1 MSDQPISSNN
11 KRNATDGEVGYKH
24 PPVKSQFRK
33 GQSGN
38 PRGRRKGQRNLAPV
52 LREVLRQTVKVKRG
66 GKTERM
72 SKGEALIQ
80 MLLSKAHSGDARA
93 IEAVLVLTEKI
104 ARIDTPQPK
113 LAGPGNYEFM
123 VVPGVAGSVEE
134 WQREL
139 NMRHETAEIREMVAA
154 AAAAGKFLTAGQRAG
169 LRKAVDAALAAGTTV
184 TASQLATLREWLG
197 LARASEAALT
207 VTPRKVTRPL
217 NRIDKRPNK
226 LEQQTN
232 SETAA
237 PAQTAAAQT
246 PADEIAPP
254 SVSTIPRPVTRRP
267 LNRID
272 KGFVKSNTAE
282 PSSSETATAAQTPAD
297 ETAPP
302 SVSTIP

>member
-1 MSDQPISSNN
+1 MSDQPISTKTTES
-11 KRNATDGEVGYKH
+11 KVGYKR
-24 PPVKSQFRK
+24 PPAKSQFRK

-38 PRGRRKGQRNLAPV
+38 PRGRRKGQRNMAPV
-52 LREVLRQTVKVKRG
+52 LREVLSQTVKVKRG

-80 MLLSKAHSGDARA
+80 MLMSKAHSGDARA
-93 IEAVLVLTEKI
+93 IKAMLVLTEKI
-104 ARIDTPQPK
+104 ARIDTPEPK

-123 VVPGVAGSVEE
+123 LVPGMAASAEE

-139 NMRHETAEIREMVAA
+139 NMRHELAEIREII
-154 AAAAGKFLTAGQRAG
+154 AAGRAAGRELDAGQRAG
-169 LRKAVDAALAAGTTV
+169 LRKAVDAARAAGTTL
-184 TASQLATLREWLG
+184 TAFQLATVREWLG
-197 LARASEAALT
+197 PARASEAAPT
-207 VTPRKVTRPL
+207 VTHRKVTRPL

-254 SVSTIPRPVTRRP
+254 SVSTIPRLPRSPTGTYRQVNYRKP
-267 LNRID
+267 
-272 KGFVKSNTAE
+272 
-282 PSSSETATAAQTPAD
+282 
-297 ETAPP
+297 APP
-302 SVSTIP
+302 TSDV

>member
-1 MSDQPISSNN
+1 MSDQPISTKTTES
-11 KRNATDGEVGYKH
+11 KVGYKR
-24 PPVKSQFRK
+24 PPAKSQFRK

-38 PRGRRKGQRNLAPV
+38 PRGRRKGQRNMAPV

-93 IEAVLVLTEKI
+93 IEAVLVLSEKI
-104 ARIDTPQPK
+104 ARIDTPEPK

-123 VVPGVAGSVEE
+123 VVPGVAGSAEE

-169 LRKAVDAALAAGTTV
+169 LRKTVDAALAAGTTV
-184 TASQLATLREWLG
+184 TASQLAALREWLG
-197 LARASEAALT
+197 LARASEAAPT

-272 KGFVKSNTAE
+272 RGFVKSNTAE

>member
-1 MSDQPISSNN
+1 MSDQPISTKTTES
-11 KRNATDGEVGYKH
+11 KVGYKR
-24 PPVKSQFRK
+24 PPAKSQFRK

-66 GKTERM
+66 GQTERM

-93 IEAVLVLTEKI
+93 IKAMLVLTEKI
-104 ARIDTPQPK
+104 ARIDTPEPK

-123 VVPGVAGSVEE
+123 LIPGVAGSAEE

-139 NMRHETAEIREMVAA
+139 NMRHEMAEIREMVAA
-154 AAAAGKFLTAGQRAG
+154 AAAAGKFLTAGQRAA
-169 LRKAVDAALAAGTTV
+169 LRKTVDAARAAGTTV
-184 TASQLATLREWLG
+184 TASQLAALREWLG
-197 LARASEAALT
+197 LAGASEAAPT
-207 VTPRKVTRPL
+207 VTPRTVTRRPV
-217 NRIDKRPNK
+217 NRIDTTAPRPNK

-254 SVSTIPRPVTRRP
+254 SVSTIPRLPRSPTGTYRKVNWQRP
-267 LNRID
+267 
-272 KGFVKSNTAE
+272 
-282 PSSSETATAAQTPAD
+282 
-297 ETAPP
+297 APP
-302 SVSTIP
+302 TSDV

>member
-1 MSDQPISSNN
+1 
-11 KRNATDGEVGYKH
+11 
-24 PPVKSQFRK
+24 
-33 GQSGN
+33 
-38 PRGRRKGQRNLAPV
+38 
-52 LREVLRQTVKVKRG
+52 
-66 GKTERM
+66 M

-104 ARIDTPQPK
+104 ARIDTPEPK

-123 VVPGVAGSVEE
+123 LIPGMAASTEE
-134 WQREL
+134 WEREL
-139 NMRHETAEIREMVAA
+139 NMRHEMAEIREIIAA
-154 AAAAGKFLTAGQRAG
+154 GRAAGKSLNASQRAA
-169 LRKAVDAALAAGTTV
+169 LREIVDTARAAGTTV
-184 TASQLATLREWLG
+184 TATQLYALREWLG
-197 LARASEAALT
+197 LARASEAAPT

-272 KGFVKSNTAE
+272 RGFVKSNTAE
-282 PSSSETATAAQTPAD
+282 PSSSETATAAAQTPAD
-297 ETAPP
+297 DTAPP

>member
-1 MSDQPISSNN
+1 MSDQQISTKTTES
-11 KRNATDGEVGYKH
+11 KVGYKR
-24 PPVKSQFRK
+24 PPAKSQFRK

-38 PRGRRKGQRNLAPV
+38 PRGRRKGQRNMAPV

-93 IEAVLVLTEKI
+93 IEAVLVLSEKI
-104 ARIDTPQPK
+104 ARIDTPERK

-123 VVPGVAGSVEE
+123 VVPGVAGSAEE

-169 LRKAVDAALAAGTTV
+169 LRKAVDAARAAGTTV

-197 LARASEAALT
+197 LARASEAAPT

-282 PSSSETATAAQTPAD
+282 PSSSDSETATAAQTPAD
-297 ETAPP
+297 ETAR

>member
-1 MSDQPISSNN
+1 MSDQPISTKTTES
-11 KRNATDGEVGYKH
+11 KVGYKR
-24 PPVKSQFRK
+24 PPAKSQFRK

-38 PRGRRKGQRNLAPV
+38 PRGRRKGQRNMAPV

-104 ARIDTPQPK
+104 ARIDTPEPK

-123 VVPGVAGSVEE
+123 LIPGMAASTEE
-134 WQREL
+134 WEREL
-139 NMRHETAEIREMVAA
+139 NMRHEMAEIREIIAA
-154 AAAAGKFLTAGQRAG
+154 GRAAGKSLNASQRAA
-169 LRKAVDAALAAGTTV
+169 LREIVDTARAAGTTV

-197 LARASEAALT
+197 LARASEAAPT

-254 SVSTIPRPVTRRP
+254 SVSTIQRLPRSPTGTYRQVNRREPVSPT
-267 LNRID
+267 
-272 KGFVKSNTAE
+272 
-282 PSSSETATAAQTPAD
+282 TPPKA
-297 ETAPP
+297 
-302 SVSTIP
+302 